1 MRLLLGPFRWLF
13 TAVVVFVL
21 FFLAQLVPYRVD
33 DPPVVAEPRWD
44 APATR
49 ALAVTACFDCHS
61 NESRPATW
69 EKVAPLSWWITNHV
83 RAGRAAVNFS
93 EWGTPDQGDADAG
106 EIVTAVRGGAMP
118 PGSYTWLGLH
128 AGAKLTPAERTQLAD
143 GLAATLA
150 ADPGTP
156 GTGGA
161 PGDD

>member
-1 MRLLLGPFRWLF
+1 MGLIFGPLRWLV

-21 FFLAQLVPYRVD
+21 FGAAQLVPYRVD

-44 APATR
+44 DPGTR
-49 ALAVTACFDCHS
+49 ALAVAACFDCHS

-69 EKVAPLSWWITNHV
+69 EQVAPLSWWITNHV

-93 EWGTPDQGDADAG
+93 EWGTPGQGSADAG
-106 EIVTAVRGGAMP
+106 EIVGVVRAGSMP
-118 PGSYTWLGLH
+118 PGSYTWLGRH
-128 AGAKLTPAERTQLAD
+128 ASAKLSPAQRTQLAD

-156 GTGGA
+156 GAGG
-161 PGDD
+161 GD